1 MLAAI
6 IPRSAP
12 GILILPLLLALSLAL
27 GWLLAGPLKRT
38 PTHSALERLLIYW
51 LVGVIAFSWVGTIL
65 AALGLFK
72 GWLVLGVLLALALW
86 AAWRRRRAA
95 PDTCPPEVHLQ
106 RTPWPVLLAVVLMLG
121 GAGWLFAR
129 PAESFLLTDDS
140 AVYTIGGVVLSR
152 TGSLFFEPDT
162 PLMPADPS
170 LSVTPWDPT
179 AVQSESVWIPHTDF
193 ARQFFDLGESGILTR
208 HFGPFYQWRIDR
220 EALEIGFLPLPKVWT
235 ALVVWLF
242 GPERATWA
250 APFFGLAGLAAL
262 YGLARRLLSW
272 QAGIM
277 AAVLLGVSLPQVWF
291 ARFPISEIYTQA
303 LLLGGLYLAV
313 LARQNAPRARRAHQ
327 LSLWSGLA
335 LAALTVLRFEAPFFL
350 LPVVILLFIAWEESV
365 FERASAKCTWALST
379 GIVSLLGFLVS
390 LGLSRFYVFSATLVS
405 FSYPFM
411 RVVIALFVVLIGV
424 VGLLWYQWPRNRAS
438 LLRVLSLT
446 RKWLPGIVAL
456 IWIVWFLLALWQFCT
471 RAWGSSLTGWLVQ
484 YWTRPG
490 FLLSVIGAL
499 ALLWQDHKGT
509 ERPELLALLASAALF
524 LLLYSLNPF
533 VNPVHPWAMRRM
545 IPIIMPALALCSA
558 GLLTEGVEQIRL
570 ALPPRPF
577 RSIPRWAISLA
588 ATLVFLVV
596 AFATSLRTR
605 PFLTYQERK
614 GLWHQLETLA
624 RDFPPGAVLLF
635 DNGESGV
642 RLTQVMELVFGHP
655 SFVLWDT
662 EAIRSDSKAVDR
674 LIEAVMTQGHPV
686 YLVITDGDLNWG
698 LERWR
703 LVSHKARRIDTPTLR
718 YVWGRPPGAA
728 DKAQHTFWAD
738 TYAVLPAAGDSSA
751 ATQGQVS
758 EIPIGPGSY
767 PYLRQ
772 GFYVFEMDGSNT
784 VFRWTRSEALITIPW
799 PAATPDA
806 EADFCLELV
815 VCGGR
820 APYADQACLV
830 IEAEGVELFR
840 GQLDKAFE
848 RHTLHLPV
856 RALTN
861 RNSPQLEIRLACN
874 AWRPAD
880 HGNQQ
885 DQRVLGVMLYSMRL
899 LLPGQCAS
907 SQ

>member
-6 IPRSAP
+6 VPQSAP

-27 GWLLAGPLKRT
+27 GRLLVGPLKRT

-72 GWLVLGVLLALALW
+72 WWLVLGVLLAISALAV
-86 AAWRRRRAA
+86 WRRRKAL
-95 PDTCPPEVHLQ
+95 PEVALTQAPLQ
-106 RTPWPVLLAVVLMLG
+106 STPWSALLALILVLV

-152 TGSLFFEPDT
+152 TGSLFYEPDIS
-162 PLMPADPS
+162 LMPADPS
-170 LSVTPWDPT
+170 LSATPWDPT
-179 AVQSESVWIPHTDF
+179 AVQSESVWTPHTDF
-193 ARQFFDLGESGILTR
+193 ARQFFDLGASGILTR

-262 YGLARRLLSW
+262 YAIARRLLSW
-272 QAGIM
+272 RAGLV

-303 LLLGGLYLAV
+303 LLLGGLYLAM
-313 LARQNAPRARRAHQ
+313 LARQNAPNATLAHQ
-327 LSLWSGLA
+327 FSLWSGLA

-350 LPVVILLFIAWEESV
+350 LPIAILLLIGWEGSV
-365 FERASAKCTWALST
+365 FERASAKSTWALSV
-379 GIVSLLGFLVS
+379 GGVSLLGCLVS

-405 FSYPFM
+405 FSYSFM
-411 RVVIALFVVLIGV
+411 RVVIALLVVLISA
-424 VGLLWYQWPRNRAS
+424 VGLLWHRWPRDRAGLHR
-438 LLRVLSLT
+438 LLALT

-456 IWIVWFLLALWQFCT
+456 IWIAWSLVALWQFST
-471 RAWGSSLTGWLVQ
+471 RAWGSSLAGWLVQ

-490 FLLSVIGAL
+490 LLLSVIGAL
-499 ALLWQDHKGT
+499 ALLWQGHKGA

-545 IPIIMPALALCSA
+545 IPVIMPALALCSA
-558 GLLTEGVEQIRL
+558 GLLTEGAEQIRL
-570 ALPPRPF
+570 ALPSRPF
-577 RSIPRWAISLA
+577 RIIPKWAVSLA

-596 AFATSLRTR
+596 AYATSLRTR
-605 PFLTYQERK
+605 PFLTYQERQ
-614 GLWHQLETLA
+614 GLWRQIEALA
-624 RDFPPGAVLLF
+624 EDFPPGAVLLF
-635 DNGESGV
+635 DNGETGV
-642 RLTQVMELVFGHP
+642 RLTPVMEMVFGHP

-662 EAIRSDSKAVDR
+662 ETIRSDSKVVDR
-674 LIEAVMTQGHPV
+674 LVEAAMAQGRAV
-686 YLVITDGDLNWG
+686 YLVITDGDLNWRP
-698 LERWR
+698 ERWQ
-703 LVSHKARRIDTPTLR
+703 LVSHKAQRIDTPTLG

-728 DKAQHTFWAD
+728 DKAQHMFWVD
-738 TYAVLPAAGDSSA
+738 TYVVLPAAEDSSTTA
-751 ATQGQVS
+751 QGQMS

-767 PYLRQ
+767 PYLQQ
-772 GFYVFEMDGSNT
+772 GFYGFEVDGSGT
-784 VFRWTRSEALITIPW
+784 VFRWTRSEAFITIPW
-799 PAATPDA
+799 PAETPNM
-806 EADFCLELV
+806 ETDFCLEFV

-820 APYADQACLV
+820 APEAEATHLV
-830 IEAEGVELFR
+830 VEAEGVELFR
-840 GQLDKAFE
+840 SALDKAFE
-848 RHTLHLPV
+848 RRTLRLPV
-856 RALTN
+856 HALTN
-861 RNSPQLEIRLACN
+861 HGSPQLEIRLGCN
-874 AWRPAD
+874 AWKPAD
-880 HGNQQ
+880 YGNAQ
-885 DQRVLGVMLYSMRL
+885 DLRALGVMLYGVRL
-899 LLPGQCAS
+899 LPLDQC
-907 SQ
+907 Q